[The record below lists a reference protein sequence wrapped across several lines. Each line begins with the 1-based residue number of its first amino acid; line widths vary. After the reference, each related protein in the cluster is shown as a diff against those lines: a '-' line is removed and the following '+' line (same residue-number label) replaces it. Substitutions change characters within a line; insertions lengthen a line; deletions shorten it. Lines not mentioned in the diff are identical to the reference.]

1 MKIKSQQLSSAISKR
16 LEPVYIVSG
25 DELLLTQEASDTIRS
40 FAYEK
45 GFQER
50 TVFDVDGKFD
60 WAQIHAS
67 VNTLSLFETKK
78 ILELRL
84 ARGKLNDQGAKAL
97 VEVCKLLGENNLLL
111 IVSPKLDRSE
121 QSSLWLKTLTARG
134 MHIEIPRINVDELP
148 AWIAQRLKRR
158 NIQISRDKIQIISDR
173 VEGNLLA
180 AAQEIE
186 KLELLA
192 LDDNTNELAIS
203 TIVTDSTRYDV
214 YDLIDKILLGDTRST
229 GRILRGLQAE
239 GTQPLQLLWAVLNE
253 LRKLIKASQ
262 LIAGG
267 ESINSALSQ
276 AGVWKSNLSSMR
288 LVIKRCSSA
297 HLRMLLYQ
305 ASAID
310 RGVKGLRESN
320 IWDELTTMIISLS
333 GSQILRPMNI
343 KHTVEN

>member
-1 MKIKSQQLSSAISKR
+1 M
-16 LEPVYIVSG
+16 SG

-84 ARGKLNDQGAKAL
+84 ARGKLNDHGAKAL
-97 VEVCKLLGENNLLL
+97 VEVCKLLGENNLML

-121 QSSLWLKTLTARG
+121 QSSLWLKTLTALG

-148 AWIAQRLKRR
+148 AWIAQRLKNR

-192 LDDNTNELAIS
+192 LDDNTNELAVS

-214 YDLIDKILLGDTRST
+214 FDLIDKILLGDTRST

-262 LIAGG
+262 LIARG